1 MKRKYSDPLI
11 YQAMMLTG
19 SGIDVGDTSNE
30 GTPTPPDDD
39 WPVSASANG
48 NRLSVNSQNVLQ
60 DTDKDLMI
68 GESADAP
75 PIVIDQSQAVGTESV
90 IDILTAEE
98 TNSEAP
104 STAE

>member
-19 SGIDVGDTSNE
+19 SGIDVGDKSNE
-30 GTPTPPDDD
+30 GTPTPPDDE
-39 WPVSASANG
+39 WPVSVNG
-48 NRLSVNSQNVLQ
+48 NRLSVNSQNLLQ
-60 DTDKDLMI
+60 DTDKDLVI

-75 PIVIDQSQAVGTESV
+75 PIVIDQNQAVETESV
-90 IDILTAEE
+90 IDILAGEK

-104 STAE
+104 ATAE